1 MIIYVANSRYGSPT
15 RTPHQKSQRIQHQPN
30 QIWPTDLLKQET
42 SPYKYSDSRQKPNG
56 TPIIRSPKTP
66 KHPILGPLCA
76 CQTCLLLSRM
86 GESKSCILQSHHDF
100 RFTRSRQQSLHSL
113 VNGSLCIE
121 GGGTLQ
127 DRPHTGASYDA
138 YNQHQSPHLQS
149 WANFFQLTGAMR
161 RFCCFVGYSICPR
174 RLPLVSQG
182 ARLRARFFF
191 I

>member
-15 RTPHQKSQRIQHQPN
+15 RTPLQKSQRILHQPN

-42 SPYKYSDSRQKPNG
+42 SPYKSSDSRQKPNG

-121 GGGTLQ
+121 GGGTL
-127 DRPHTGASYDA
+127 
-138 YNQHQSPHLQS
+138 
-149 WANFFQLTGAMR
+149 
-161 RFCCFVGYSICPR
+161 
-174 RLPLVSQG
+174 
-182 ARLRARFFF
+182 
-191 I
+191 